1 MTDFQTEKALVR
13 AHYANLAKATPA
25 TVEAVLAEHT
35 SADWHWRGMHPFDEQ
50 HGAADVAEVF
60 WKPFLT
66 AFTPLQRRTDIFFS
80 STNSI
85 DNGKSEWVCS
95 MGNFLGLFDKDWL
108 DIPATGKI
116 CNLRFA
122 EFNRIE
128 NGKIAETALF
138 CDILSVM
145 HQAGVYPLGPST
157 GEMFVYPGP
166 RTHDGLLYEDQDVSQ
181 GAETLALVDR
191 MIDDLSQLNLSDEQ
205 RVPPEFLAR
214 CWHDDMIWY
223 GPFGIGA
230 TYTIERYQE
239 QHQFPF
245 RLGLADKTFNGH
257 IARFAEGNYAGFF
270 GWPNL
275 SNRPTGGFMG
285 LTSSQAPADMRVVD
299 VYRRDGDKLA
309 ENWVFIDMLHY
320 LNMQG
325 LDVLKRMRQ
334 IRRVEPV

>member
-1 MTDFQTEKALVR
+1 MTPAKSLIHDFHAALETATPDTVSDVLVR
-13 AHYANLAKATPA
+13 FVTPD
-25 TVEAVLAEHT
+25 H
-35 SADWHWRGMHPFDEQ
+35 HWRGMHPFDEQ

-214 CWHDDMIWY
+214 CWHDDMIWW
-223 GPFGIGA
+223 GPDGIGA
-230 TYTIERYQE
+230 TYTIDRYVT
-239 QHQFPF
+239 QHQQPF
-245 RLGLADKTFNGH
+245 RQQLTDRKFNGH
-257 IARFAEGNYAGFF
+257 LCRIAEGNFGGFF

-275 SNRPTGGFMG
+275 TLTPTGGYLG
-285 LTSSQAPADMRVVD
+285 LPANGKTTADMRVID
-299 VYRRDGDKLA
+299 MYRRDGDKLA
-309 ENWVFIDMLHY
+309 ENWIFIDILHF

-325 LDVLKRMRQ
+325 LDVLGRMAQ
-334 IRRVEPV
+334 HRVDRG